1 LAKKGNIRKFFMKI
15 KIKDS
20 RKVFFALQSLFCVVF
35 AILVLPRIS
44 HAAFDYQLMEQ
55 IPGFFNSGSSP
66 TFPQLLTAIYNFGLW
81 TVGIAAFFML
91 VIGGFLYITSA
102 GNTSAAGTAKKV
114 ITDALL
120 GLVAAFLAYLLL
132 YVINP
137 DLVNLN
143 LNLISVGVDY
153 QGVSYNDAQLETS
166 GSGGGGGSCTPMTSG
181 NCSVQ
186 NLTAAF
192 GSNASKASGICN
204 AESGGKSTSESGT
217 DRCRG
222 NGTNDS
228 VSIGLFQI
236 NISAHRVAGIDCPKA
251 FNRTYTA
258 SIAKNQTKCWVV
270 NRPLYN
276 QCVQA
281 AKNPQNNIAIAK
293 QISKNGNTWRQWGAN
308 SKCKY

>member
-1 LAKKGNIRKFFMKI
+1 MKTKTKTIGVLLAAF
-15 KIKDS
+15 
-20 RKVFFALQSLFCVVF
+20 F

-143 LNLISVGVDY
+143 LNLISVGINS
-153 QGVSYNDAQLETS
+153 QGVSYADQASATNGGPAGTCQNCVSVADICKESPCSLNATLATKLRTALNGRNARITEGFPPTVKHISKCHNNGTCADVNLTVNKGDPKEVKKLQDALKSAGLNPVYESNNCNPYTAVGVYCKNYS
-166 GSGGGGGSCTPMTSG
+166 TMTSP
-181 NCSVQ
+181 S
-186 NLTAAF
+186 F
-192 GSNASKASGICN
+192 
-204 AESGGKSTSESGT
+204 
-217 DRCRG
+217 
-222 NGTNDS
+222 
-228 VSIGLFQI
+228 
-236 NISAHRVAGIDCPKA
+236 H
-251 FNRTYTA
+251 
-258 SIAKNQTKCWVV
+258 V
-270 NRPLYN
+270 NM
-276 QCVQA
+276 
-281 AKNPQNNIAIAK
+281 
-293 QISKNGNTWRQWGAN
+293 
-308 SKCKY
+308 

>member
-1 LAKKGNIRKFFMKI
+1 M
-15 KIKDS
+15 
-20 RKVFFALQSLFCVVF
+20 
-35 AILVLPRIS
+35 
-44 HAAFDYQLMEQ
+44 
-55 IPGFFNSGSSP
+55 
-66 TFPQLLTAIYNFGLW
+66 
-81 TVGIAAFFML
+81 
-91 VIGGFLYITSA
+91 YITSA

-143 LNLISVGVDY
+143 LNLISVGIDH

-166 GSGGGGGSCTPMTSG
+166 GGGGGGGSCTPKTSG
-181 NCSVQ
+181 DCSVQ
-186 NLTAAF
+186 NLTAVF

-204 AESGGKSTSESGT
+204 AESGALSTAESKT

-228 VSIGLFQI
+228 VSIGLFQV
-236 NISAHRVAGIDCPKA
+236 NISAHRVAGLDCPKA

-258 SIAKNQTKCWVV
+258 SIAKDQTKCWVV
-270 NRPLYN
+270 NRQLYN
-276 QCVQA
+276 QCVKA
-281 AKNPQNNIAIAK
+281 AKNTQNNIAIAR
-293 QISKNGNTWRQWGAN
+293 QISKNGNTWSQWGAN
-308 SKCKY
+308 RNCRY